1 MVQEEKIESSE
12 MPNLLDIG
20 GSTVPPLAG
29 SAVSSQRSSTGRQRP
44 DGRRLDSS
52 RSIDPSGV
60 FDPQSPDTL
69 GQSRDSEGRFIYAV
83 ILPNGNPVPIHR
95 DGIDLIGLDGC
106 KVYMIPYRDI
116 AAVVSDYPVGQIR
129 LIRKNL
135 SPYHDVTRRLAET
148 CTTIPARF
156 GQIAE
161 DGEKVTRVLR
171 RNYPRIRQEL
181 ERLDQK
187 VEMGV
192 KVFWEVDNLFEYF
205 VKTDAELRSLRDRI
219 FSRQSPPTTLEL
231 IALGGVVS
239 DRMNARKEAV
249 SQKVMSA
256 LRRASA
262 EEKLDEPS
270 EEKMVMTGWF
280 LVSKE
285 RQQDFEQMVN
295 EAASL
300 LGEKYAVKVNG
311 PWVPFNFVEHIE
323 LEM

>member
-12 MPNLLDIG
+12 RPNLLNIG

-29 SAVSSQRSSTGRQRP
+29 SAVSSQRSSTGRVFDRQS
-44 DGRRLDSS
+44 LDSS
-52 RSIDPSGV
+52 
-60 FDPQSPDTL
+60 
-69 GQSRDSEGRFIYAV
+69 GQSRDSEGRFIYAA
-83 ILPNGNPVPIHR
+83 ILPNGNAVPIHR

-116 AAVVSDYPVGQIR
+116 AAVVSDYPVGAIK

-135 SPYHDVTRRLAET
+135 SPYHDVTRRLAEK

-161 DGEKVTRVLR
+161 DGDKVLRVLR
-171 RNYPRIRQEL
+171 RNYTRIRQEL

-219 FSRQSPPTTLEL
+219 FSRQSPPTTLQL
-231 IALGGVVS
+231 IELGGFVS
-239 DRMNARKEAV
+239 DRMKARKEAV
-249 SQKVMSA
+249 SQKVVSA
-256 LRRASA
+256 LRRASV

-270 EEKMVMTGWF
+270 DEKMVMSGWF

-300 LGEKYAVKVNG
+300 LGENYAVKVNG

-323 LEM
+323 LEI

>member
-12 MPNLLDIG
+12 MPKLLDIG
-20 GSTVPPLAG
+20 GSTVPPLAVENSTRRG
-29 SAVSSQRSSTGRQRP
+29 SAVSSQQC
-44 DGRRLDSS
+44 
-52 RSIDPSGV
+52 
-60 FDPQSPDTL
+60 
-69 GQSRDSEGRFIYAV
+69 EGRFIYAA
-83 ILPNGNPVPIHR
+83 ILPNGNPDFIE
-95 DGIDLIGLDGC
+95 IDLIGLDGC

-116 AAVVSDYPVGQIR
+116 AAVVSAYPVGEIK

-135 SPYHDVTRRLAET
+135 SPYHDVTRRLAER
-148 CTTIPARF
+148 CTTIPAKF

-161 DGEKVTRVLR
+161 DGEKLLRVLR

-192 KVFWEVDNLFEYF
+192 KVFWEVDNLFDYF
-205 VKTDAELRSLRDRI
+205 VKSDAELRSLRDRI

-231 IALGGVVS
+231 IKLGGFVS

-249 SQKVMSA
+249 SQKVVSA
-256 LRRASA
+256 LHRASV

-270 EEKMVMTGWF
+270 EEKMVMSGWF
-280 LVSKE
+280 LVGKE
-285 RQQDFEQMVN
+285 RQKDFEQIVN

-300 LGEKYAVKVNG
+300 LGEAYAVKVNG

-323 LEM
+323 LEI

>member
-1 MVQEEKIESSE
+1 MTPSVVTFDAHKVIMVQEEKIESSE
-12 MPNLLDIG
+12 MPKLLDIG
-20 GSTVPPLAG
+20 GSTVPPLAVEDSTRRG
-29 SAVSSQRSSTGRQRP
+29 SAVSSQ
-44 DGRRLDSS
+44 
-52 RSIDPSGV
+52 
-60 FDPQSPDTL
+60 QS

-83 ILPNGNPVPIHR
+83 ILPNGNP
-95 DGIDLIGLDGC
+95 IDLIGLDGC

-116 AAVVSDYPVGQIR
+116 AAIVSDYPVGAIK

-135 SPYHDVTRRLAET
+135 SPYHDVTRRFAET
-148 CTTIPARF
+148 CTTIPAKF

-161 DGEKVTRVLR
+161 DGEKLIRVLR
-171 RNYPRIRQEL
+171 HNYPRIRQEL
-181 ERLDQK
+181 ERLHQK

-192 KVFWEVDNLFEYF
+192 KVFWEVENLFDYF

-231 IALGGVVS
+231 IQLGGFVS

-249 SQKVMSA
+249 SQKVVSA
-256 LRRASA
+256 LRRAA
-262 EEKLDEPS
+262 VEEKLDEPS
-270 EEKMVMTGWF
+270 EEKIVMSGWF

-285 RQQDFEQMVN
+285 RPQDFVAMVH
-295 EAASL
+295 EAACL
-300 LGEKYAVKVNG
+300 LGKEYVVKVDG

>member
-1 MVQEEKIESSE
+1 MVQEEKIESSGA
-12 MPNLLDIG
+12 PDLLEIA
-20 GSTVPPLAG
+20 GSTIPPLAG
-29 SAVSSQRSSTGRQRP
+29 SAVSSQLSST
-44 DGRRLDSS
+44 S
-52 RSIDPSGV
+52 RV
-60 FDPQSPDTL
+60 FDRQSPDTS
-69 GQSRDSEGRFIYAV
+69 GQSRASEGRFIYAV
-83 ILPNGNPVPIHR
+83 ILPNGKDHF
-95 DGIDLIGLDGC
+95 DLIGLDGC

-116 AAVVSDYPVGQIR
+116 AAIVSAYPVGEIK

-161 DGEKVTRVLR
+161 DGEKLLRVLR
-171 RNYPRIRQEL
+171 RNYPRVRQGL

-192 KVFWEVDNLFEYF
+192 KIYWEVDNLFDYF
-205 VKTDAELRSLRDRI
+205 VKTDAELKGLRDRI
-219 FSRQSPPTTLEL
+219 FSRQSPPTTLQL
-231 IALGGVVS
+231 IELGGIVS

-249 SQKVMSA
+249 SRKVVSA
-256 LRRASA
+256 LRRSA
-262 EEKLDEPS
+262 VEEKLDEPG
-270 EEKMVMTGWF
+270 EEKMVMSGWF

-300 LGEKYAVKVNG
+300 LGEAYAVKVNG

>member
-1 MVQEEKIESSE
+1 MVQEEKIQSSGA
-12 MPNLLDIG
+12 PDLLEIA
-20 GSTVPPLAG
+20 GSTIPPLAG
-29 SAVSSQRSSTGRQRP
+29 SAVSSQLSST
-44 DGRRLDSS
+44 S
-52 RSIDPSGV
+52 RV
-60 FDPQSPDTL
+60 FDR
-69 GQSRDSEGRFIYAV
+69 QSRDSEGRFIYAA
-83 ILPNGNPVPIHR
+83 ILLNGNPDFV
-95 DGIDLIGLDGC
+95 GIDLLGLDGC
-106 KVYMIPYRDI
+106 KVYMIPYRDV
-116 AAVVSDYPVGQIR
+116 AAVVSDYPVGEIK

-161 DGEKVTRVLR
+161 DGEKLLRVLR

-192 KVFWEVDNLFEYF
+192 KIFWEVDNLFEYF

-219 FSRQSPPTTLEL
+219 FSRQSPPTTLQL
-231 IALGGVVS
+231 IELGGIVS

-249 SQKVMSA
+249 SRKVVSA
-256 LRRASA
+256 LRRAA
-262 EEKLDEPS
+262 VEEKLDEPG
-270 EEKMVMTGWF
+270 EEKMVMSGWF

-285 RQQDFEQMVN
+285 RRQDFEQMVN

-300 LGEKYAVKVNG
+300 LGEAYAVKVNG
-311 PWVPFNFVEHIE
+311 PWVPFNFVRHIE